1 MTGPETVAAYRLMV
15 TIREFENHAA
25 QLRNKGTIVCSLHL
39 SNGQEA
45 IAVGALATLEPV
57 DTVNATYRGHHW
69 AIACGTP
76 LEPLFAEFMG
86 RETGINGGRGG
97 AGFFADPDHGFLGE
111 SGIVG
116 AGVPIGVGA
125 ALASRYDGSG
135 RVALT
140 AFGDGALNQ
149 GAVHEAMSFA
159 AIYRLPVVFVCE
171 NNGYAEYTPTA
182 SMFPAGPLEQRA
194 AIYGFPGV
202 EVDGTDPRA
211 VHSTVAGAV
220 ARAREGGGPTLIVAT
235 ACRLAGHHTHD
246 PEQYRPQGEKAE
258 WAERADPIPKLRRV
272 ILAEALADEEALATA
287 EAAARAD
294 VRAAAESAAKAPA
307 ADPATLEHHVYA

>member
-1 MTGPETVAAYRLMV
+1 VTGPETVAAYRLML
-15 TIREFENHAA
+15 TIREFEDHAA
-25 QLRNKGTIVCSLHL
+25 QLRSRGTIVCSLHL

-45 IAVGALATLEPV
+45 IAVGARSALEPV

-171 NNGYAEYTPTA
+171 NNGYAEYTPTE
-182 SMFPAGPLEQRA
+182 SMFPGGPLERRA
-194 AIYGFPGV
+194 AIYGFPGIA
-202 EVDGTDPRA
+202 VDGTDPR
-211 VHSTVAGAV
+211 TVAEAV
-220 ARAREGGGPTLIVAT
+220 ADAAARARGGGGPTLIVAT
-235 ACRLAGHHTHD
+235 ARRLGGHHTHD
-246 PEQYRPQGEKAE
+246 PEHYRPEGEKAA
-258 WAERADPIPKLRRV
+258 WATEADPIPKLRSM
-272 ILAEALADEEALATA
+272 ILAEGIAGEDALAEAEATA
-287 EAAARAD
+287 RELVRDAAR
-294 VRAAAESAAKAPA
+294 SAAKAPA

>member
-1 MTGPETVAAYRLMV
+1 MTGPETVATYHRMV

-25 QLRNKGTIVCSLHL
+25 QLRSKGTIVCSLHL
-39 SNGQEA
+39 CNGQEA
-45 IAVGALATLEPV
+45 IAVGARAALGPA

-76 LEPLFAEFMG
+76 IEALFGEFMG

-116 AGVPIGVGA
+116 GGVPIAVGA

-135 RVALT
+135 RVALA

-149 GAVHEAMSFA
+149 GAVHEAMTFA
-159 AIYRLPVVFVCE
+159 AIYRLPMVFLCE
-171 NNGYAEYTPTA
+171 NNGYAEYTPTE
-182 SMFPAGPLEQRA
+182 SMSPGGALERRA
-194 AIYGFPGV
+194 EIYGFPGV
-202 EVDGTDPRA
+202 AVDGTDPRLVQAA
-211 VHSTVAGAV
+211 VADAV

-235 ACRLAGHHTHD
+235 ARRLGGHHTHD
-246 PEQYRPQGEKAE
+246 PEHYRPEGQKAA
-258 WAERADPIPKLRRV
+258 WAAEADPIPKLRRA
-272 ILAEALADEEALATA
+272 ILDEGLADDGALAQLEADARA
-287 EAAARAD
+287 GVRDAAVSAAA
-294 VRAAAESAAKAPA
+294 APA
-307 ADPATLEHHVYA
+307 SDPGTLERHVYA